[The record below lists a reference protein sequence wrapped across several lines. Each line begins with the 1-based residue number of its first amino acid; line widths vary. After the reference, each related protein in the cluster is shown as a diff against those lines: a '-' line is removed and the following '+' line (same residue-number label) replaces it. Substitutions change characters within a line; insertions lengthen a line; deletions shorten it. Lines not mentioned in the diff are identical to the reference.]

1 MTYLFYFYNVFE
13 FLKRWIHAFVAKLS
27 DRFFCWFWAT
37 MLVPISIQISINL
50 GKKFL
55 CISCIR
61 NIAMTW
67 ILVTVFAYL
76 PSFFSQIVD
85 LIHTTVLIF
94 ILISFE
100 WCDTENQPFLLL
112 WTKGLQQ
119 LGMWLATYNDIQM
132 WLLMSLLII

>member
-1 MTYLFYFYNVFE
+1 
-13 FLKRWIHAFVAKLS
+13 
-27 DRFFCWFWAT
+27 
-37 MLVPISIQISINL
+37 
-50 GKKFL
+50 
-55 CISCIR
+55 
-61 NIAMTW
+61 MTW